1 MREISPTDGLCARSL
16 NCFIMTAMQILLK
29 FQHASMRVRVLLAVL
44 LAILLA
50 IGVYYIPPVHERLAW
65 RIDSLRTRIIYFLNP
80 PDQAVFQPTEQAML
94 ETIVAQ
100 TMQAYQTPRPPTKT
114 ATPRPG
120 PSATPTIT
128 STPLPATAILEGI
141 KYENQQGGPYNYCGP
156 ANFSMA
162 LTFWGWNGNRDVIG
176 KAIMPGNTNQQ
187 GKFVDKDKNV
197 MPYELQDY
205 IAENVPNISSLIR
218 YGGNM
223 DLLKRMIAAGFPVL
237 VEKGIYEIDLNGKY
251 SWMGHYA
258 FVTGYD
264 DTAQE
269 FIYQDSYRPA
279 GAPPGHNRRI
289 SYEEFIEG
297 WRAFNYVFVVVY
309 PYEREAQVLTLLGN
323 WADDDWA
330 TRHALEV
337 AQAESSELTGID
349 EYYAWFN
356 KGTSHV
362 ALFEYADATVAYDYA
377 FSLYADL
384 SGDKSLRPYRMM
396 WYQTGPYKAYFYSGR
411 YADVINLATTTLEDT
426 ISKPNL
432 EESLYWRA
440 RAESMA
446 GDTEAAIA
454 DYRAALKIHPN
465 WETALQALQDLGVV
479 P

>member
-100 TMQAYQTPRPPTKT
+100 TMQAYQTPRLPTKT

-120 PSATPTIT
+120 PTATPTVT
-128 STPLPATAILEGI
+128 STPLPDFVQLEGVR
-141 KYENQQGGPYNYCGP
+141 YEFQNGRLNYCGP

-162 LTFWGWNGNRDVIG
+162 LNFWGWNGNRDVVG
-176 KAIMPGNTNQQ
+176 KAIKPS
-187 GKFVDKDKNV
+187 DKDKNV
-197 MPYELQDY
+197 MPYELQDF
-205 IAENVPNISSLIR
+205 IAEKVPNMSSVIR
-218 YGGNM
+218 YGGDI
-223 DLLKRMIAAGFPVL
+223 DLLRRMISAGFPVL
-237 VEKGIYEIDLNGKY
+237 VEKGIYEYDLAGKY
-251 SWMGHYA
+251 SWMGHYV

-264 DTAQE
+264 NGTQE
-269 FIYQDSYRPA
+269 IIFQDSLLTEEVKS
-279 GAPPGHNRRI
+279 GKNRRI
-289 SYEEFIEG
+289 SYEKFIEG
-297 WRAFNYVFVVVY
+297 WRAFNYVFIVVY
-309 PYEREAQVLTLLGN
+309 PYDREAQVLTLLGDYADEN
-323 WADDDWA
+323 WAA
-330 TRHALEV
+330 RHALSI
-337 AQAESSELTGID
+337 AENESRTLAGID
-349 EYYAWFN
+349 QYFAWFN

-362 ALFEYADATVAYDYA
+362 ALFEYADAATVYDQS
-377 FSLYADL
+377 FQLYESF
-384 SGDKSLRPYRMM
+384 SGDAGLRPYRMI

-411 YADVINLATTTLEDT
+411 FRDVINLANTTLSTPLDG
-426 ISKPNL
+426 PNL

-440 RAESMA
+440 QAEYMA
-446 GDTEAAIA
+446 GNTGAAIA
-454 DYRAALKIHPN
+454 DYRAALVIHPG
-465 WETALQALQDLGVV
+465 WGAAIQALQDLGVV

>member
-1 MREISPTDGLCARSL
+1 
-16 NCFIMTAMQILLK
+16 
-29 FQHASMRVRVLLAVL
+29 MRVRVLLAVL

-100 TMQAYQTPRPPTKT
+100 TMQAYLTPRPPTKT

-120 PSATPTIT
+120 PTASPTVT
-128 STPLPATAILEGI
+128 STPLPETVQLEGV
-141 KYENQQGGPYNYCGP
+141 KYEHQHGRNNYCGP

-162 LTFWGWNGNRDVIG
+162 LTFWGWDGNRDVIG
-176 KAIMPGNTNQQ
+176 RAVMPGNTDHE
-187 GKFVDKDKNV
+187 GKPADKDKNV
-197 MPYELQDY
+197 MPYELQNY
-205 IAENVPNISSLIR
+205 IAENVPDISSVIR
-218 YGGNM
+218 YGGNV
-223 DLLKRMIAAGFPVL
+223 DVLRRMISAGFPVV
-237 VEKGIYEIDLNGKY
+237 VEKGIYELDMNGKMG
-251 SWMGHYA
+251 WMGHYA

-264 DTAQE
+264 DAKQE
-269 FIYQDSYRPA
+269 IIYQDTYQPA

-289 SYEEFIEG
+289 SYEKLIEG
-297 WRAFNYVFVVVY
+297 WRAFNYIFVVVY
-309 PYEREAQVLTLLGN
+309 PYEREAQVLSLLGD

-330 TRHALEV
+330 TQHALDV
-337 AQAESSELTGID
+337 AENESNTLLGID
-349 EYYAWFN
+349 QYFAWFN
-356 KGTSHV
+356 KGTSYV
-362 ALFEYADATVAYDYA
+362 SLANPDYSNAALAYDTA
-377 FSLYADL
+377 FGLYAKL
-384 SGDKSLRPYRMM
+384 TGDDSIRPYRMM
-396 WYQTGPYKAYFYSGR
+396 WYQTGPYKAYFFSGR

-440 RAESMA
+440 QAEYMA
-446 GDTEAAIA
+446 GNTEAAIA

-465 WETALQALQDLGVV
+465 WETALQALQDLGVA